1 MRPLKVLSVF
11 GTRPEAIKM
20 VPVILELMRRPGDF
34 ESRVCVTAQHRDML
48 DEVLSLFNIW
58 PDYDL
63 DIMCPNQSL
72 SYVMAAVLT
81 KLEPILA
88 EERPDWLLVQG
99 DTTTVL
105 AATLAA
111 FYQRIKVGHI
121 EAGLRTGNKFHPYP
135 EEINRV
141 MTDHVCDLRFAPT
154 EESRQNL
161 LREGIPDR
169 TILVT
174 GNTVI
179 DALRMIVRQPYDATG
194 GPLDTLPPGRRLVLV
209 TAHRRENFGEP
220 IRNICQALRQLADV
234 FVGDVHLIYPVH
246 RNPNIQR
253 PVYEMLSDHLGITL
267 LDPVDYQT
275 MAHLM
280 NRAVL
285 ILSDSGGIQEE
296 AAGLGKPV
304 LVLRETTERPEG
316 VEAGVLKVVGTDPE
330 AIVQE
335 ASLLLTDAAAYERM
349 ARAVNPFGDGR
360 ASQRIAN
367 ALLEFQS

>member
-11 GTRPEAIKM
+11 GTRPEAVKM
-20 VPVILELMRRPGDF
+20 APVILELARRPHDL

-48 DEVLSLFNIW
+48 DGVLSLFNIC

-63 DIMCPNQSL
+63 DIMRPNQSL
-72 SYVMAAVLT
+72 SYVTAAVLT
-81 KLEPILA
+81 QLEPILT

-99 DTTTVL
+99 DTTTAL
-105 AATLAA
+105 AAALAA

-121 EAGLRTGNKFHPYP
+121 EAGLRTGDKFHPYP
-135 EEINRV
+135 EEVNRV
-141 MTDHVCDLRFAPT
+141 LVDHICDLRFAPT
-154 EESRQNL
+154 EKSRQNL
-161 LREGIPDR
+161 LDEGVPEQM
-169 TILVT
+169 ILVT

-179 DALRMIVRQPYDATG
+179 DALHMIVQQPYYGAG
-194 GPLDTLPPGRRLVLV
+194 EVLSTLPPGRRLVLV

-220 IRNICQALRQLADV
+220 IRNICQALRQLADA
-234 FVGDVHLIYPVH
+234 FAGNIHLLYLVH

-296 AAGLGKPV
+296 ASSLGKPV

-316 VEAGVLKVVGTDPE
+316 VEAGVLKIVGTDPKT
-330 AIVQE
+330 IVRE
-335 ASLLLTDAAAYERM
+335 ASLLLADAAVYERM
-349 ARAVNPFGDGR
+349 ARTVNPFGDGC